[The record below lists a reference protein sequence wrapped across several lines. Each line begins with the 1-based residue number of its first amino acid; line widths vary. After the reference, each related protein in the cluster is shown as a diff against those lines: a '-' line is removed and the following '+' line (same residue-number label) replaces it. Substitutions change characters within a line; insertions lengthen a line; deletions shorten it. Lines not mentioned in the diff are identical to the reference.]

1 MANLNK
7 PLAVEDYDAIQ
18 LGLDQ
23 NRHAT
28 FLVSTKVKTASEKG
42 LHMQMVDNN
51 AAWNQLEERLLEV
64 NATSEDVEVSNDAKF
79 LAAKKLKLQQFL
91 RSALKD
97 NYEPKM
103 FLKLALESE

>member
-42 LHMQMVDNN
+42 LQCTCRWSITMLHG
-51 AAWNQLEERLLEV
+51 
-64 NATSEDVEVSNDAKF
+64 TS
-79 LAAKKLKLQQFL
+79 
-91 RSALKD
+91 
-97 NYEPKM
+97 
-103 FLKLALESE
+103 